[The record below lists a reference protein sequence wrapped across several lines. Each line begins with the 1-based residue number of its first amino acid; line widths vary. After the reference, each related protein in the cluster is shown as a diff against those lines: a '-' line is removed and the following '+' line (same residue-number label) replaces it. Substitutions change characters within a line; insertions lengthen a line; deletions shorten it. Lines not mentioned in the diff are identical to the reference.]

1 MLLYA
6 QSKLKDAEFT
16 YMRYMYD
23 KHKHSLPK
31 GAVKHQH
38 VSSDEEK
45 ESDNEEREVKFFWAV

>member
-45 ESDNEEREVKFFWAV
+45 ESDNEEREVKFF